1 MAKEKFAKASKTTL
15 KMEIIKNKDKNDN
28 DADNDAKEA
37 KEEQ

>member
-1 MAKEKFAKASKTTL
+1 
-15 KMEIIKNKDKNDN
+15 MEIIKNKDKNDN